1 MELRHLR
8 HFVAVAE
15 ELHFGRAARR
25 LRMAQPPLSQ
35 SIMRLEESLGA
46 KLLDRSSRQVQLTAA
61 GAALLAEA
69 RTILERSDAAELA
82 VKRAASAT
90 STVVRLGFVPLSSTP
105 ALPRAVREFRTR
117 WPRVEVELHELAST
131 AQLRKLRSGNLD
143 LGLIVGDEEPSGLQ
157 SERLGRYGPVAV
169 VPEHWPLARRRGL
182 RIADLKGVPLVLFP
196 QQLKGAYFA
205 ELSGACRRAGFVPN
219 VSQRVGQPYTMLSL
233 VAQEFGIGF
242 VPAAARH
249 LPVGGV
255 AFVPML
261 DLPDSFETHVHMV
274 WAERKPPPHLAE
286 LMGLLRR
293 LSGPQSGDGDS
304 R

>member
-1 MELRHLR
+1 
-8 HFVAVAE
+8 
-15 ELHFGRAARR
+15 
-25 LRMAQPPLSQ
+25 MAQPPLSQ

-105 ALPRAVREFRTR
+105 ALPRAVREFRKR
-117 WPRVEVELHELAST
+117 WPRVEVELHELAS
-131 AQLRKLRSGNLD
+131 AVQLRNLKRGT
-143 LGLIVGDEEPSGLQ
+143 LELALIVGEHDLSGLQ
-157 SERLGRYGPVAV
+157 SEPLGRYGPVAV
-169 VPEHWPLARRRGL
+169 VPEHWSLARKRGL

-205 ELSGACRRAGFVPN
+205 ELSAACRRAGFVPN
-219 VSQRVGQPYTMLSL
+219 LSQRVGQPYTMLSL
-233 VAQEFGIGF
+233 VAQEFGVGF

-249 LPVGGV
+249 LPVGGI

-261 DLPDSFETHVHMV
+261 DLPESFDTHVHMA
-274 WAERKPPPHLAE
+274 WADRKPSPHLAE

-293 LSGPQSGDGDS
+293 LSAPQAGNADL